1 MSHLSKDRGVT
12 AVTQRWRGY
21 TGTWGAGG
29 PTDGRG
35 GAHPNGDVCGCHT
48 GGGCS
53 WHRVEPRMLLHHPCS
68 RAWTVPSEDVSRPGG
83 RPRSRDRPRFIPI
96 WPSLRALSQRSL
108 LLLTASV
115 EGRLSS
121 DLCCCLSPPIC
132 SVLPPNRAQDKDIWV
147 VPPAP
152 PTNSPTREAR
162 RAGGPGGQ
170 AQRGEGRAA
179 TRPAGK
185 LTRASASRGLSPQ
198 LGLGAP
204 LLSPSSVSLFTEC
217 PPKWGTRPYLTY

>member
-1 MSHLSKDRGVT
+1 MGACVVVT
-12 AVTQRWRGY
+12 LV
-21 TGTWGAGG
+21 
-29 PTDGRG
+29 
-35 GAHPNGDVCGCHT
+35 
-48 GGGCS
+48 GGGVLLALSGWSQGSCS
-53 WHRVEPRMLLHHPCS
+53 TPPP

-96 WPSLRALSQRSL
+96 WPSLRALSQRSP
-108 LLLTASV
+108 LLLTAHI

-121 DLCCCLSPPIC
+121 DLCCCLSLPIC

-147 VPPAP
+147 VSPAP
-152 PTNSPTREAR
+152 PTNSPTREAWQNS
-162 RAGGPGGQ
+162 GPGGQ

-185 LTRASASRGLSPQ
+185 LTRASASGGLSPQ

-204 LLSPSSVSLFTEC
+204 LLSPSSVSL
-217 PPKWGTRPYLTY
+217 